1 MSRKAVLMMAALCA
15 ALTRVSAQDAEVEKY
30 IGMINAGRV
39 EEVRGEI
46 PALLAKYP
54 NDPGVLYVQ
63 ALATKDGAEAARI
76 YQSVVDN
83 FPKSKYAD
91 GSLYRLY
98 QFYYALGLYRT
109 ADLKL
114 AQLRKEYPNSRYL
127 TASGVV
133 DPAALSEESE
143 PAAPQ
148 ETAPPAAP
156 PGGQAAPS
164 PAAVVPAA
172 APPIQAPGFT
182 LQAGAFSALANAE
195 KQKALFEKLGYDVEM
210 ITKVKDTRTLY
221 VVRVGTYPSVDAAR
235 AKAAEIK
242 KSQKIDCMV
251 VPR

>member
-1 MSRKAVLMMAALCA
+1 MSRIPVAIVVALCA
-15 ALTRVSAQDAEVEKY
+15 VLTRVSAQDSEVEKY
-30 IGMINAGRV
+30 IGMVNTGRV

-46 PALLAKYP
+46 PGLLARYP

-63 ALATKDGAEAARI
+63 ALVTKDGAEAARI

-91 GSLYRLY
+91 ASLYRLY

-114 AQLRKEYPNSRYL
+114 AQLRQEYPGSQYL
-127 TASGVV
+127 TKSGVV
-133 DPAALSEESE
+133 DPASLKEEPE
-143 PAAPQ
+143 AAPQ
-148 ETAPPAAP
+148 QEPPAVPVREEAT
-156 PGGQAAPS
+156 AA
-164 PAAVVPAA
+164 VPAA
-172 APPIQAPGFT
+172 AAPAIPVSAFT
-182 LQAGAFSALANAE
+182 LQAGAFSTLANAE

-210 ITKVKDTRTLY
+210 ITKVKDTKTLY
-221 VVRVGTYPSVDAAR
+221 VVRVGSYASVDAAR

>member
-1 MSRKAVLMMAALCA
+1 MSRIPVAIAVVLCA
-15 ALTRVSAQDAEVEKY
+15 ALMPVSAQDAEVEKY
-30 IGMINAGRV
+30 IGMVNSGRV

-46 PALLAKYP
+46 PALLARYP

-63 ALATKDGAEAARI
+63 ALVTKDGAEAARI

-91 GSLYRLY
+91 ASLYRLY

-114 AQLRKEYPNSRYL
+114 AQLRQEYPGSQYL
-127 TASGVV
+127 TKSGVV
-133 DPAALSEESE
+133 DPASLKEE
-143 PAAPQ
+143 P
-148 ETAPPAAP
+148 ETAPQQDPPTVPVREEASAA
-156 PGGQAAPS
+156 
-164 PAAVVPAA
+164 VPAA
-172 APPIQAPGFT
+172 APASAMPVSTFT
-182 LQAGAFSALANAE
+182 LQAGAYSTLANAE

-210 ITKVKDTRTLY
+210 ITKVKDTKTLY
-221 VVRVGTYPSVDAAR
+221 VVRVGSYPSVDAAR